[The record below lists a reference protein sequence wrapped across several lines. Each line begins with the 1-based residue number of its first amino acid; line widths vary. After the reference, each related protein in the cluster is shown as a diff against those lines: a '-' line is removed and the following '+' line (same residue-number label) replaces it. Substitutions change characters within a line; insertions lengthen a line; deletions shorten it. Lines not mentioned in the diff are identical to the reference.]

1 MTNGITNVYQFLSTL
16 GDWKTKMDKDGN
28 GVIERIEF
36 RNFMLNSDFDWGSG
50 DKNDLISKYWLEFDT
65 DRTGDNDYNKG
76 YANKNSLDSSE
87 IAAMNEKIGVYQA
100 LDNYVKDIDVPNGVN
115 AKDWKTSV
123 KNSLAEETEKFI
135 KNGGKAEDLPAYLE
149 QFKNLAI
156 ARTTANE
163 YTKQFLK
170 TNTTI
175 KSELGGYDLYT
186 DADFTQILKEYIEK
200 YINQSEE
207 TPDIETVK
215 SQIEQLINEYVAT
228 KNELSDSGLLK
239 ELGYGQNEKSQMNS
253 LQQHV
258 LKEKLTKE
266 LDEIKNESNYAQYKE
281 AYQTAIDT
289 FLEEYISNYNA
300 NDYINAMNSD
310 VSGVLEAFKASDAF
324 TNIEKIAKINDIIDG
339 ITSNDSKL
347 SENLTS
353 DGISSISASVIKA
366 GKKSTVFEEIKTSAI
381 EKMQNG
387 EFVKS
392 DGSFDEDAVAE
403 YIAEQLEARISEFYP
418 NLNKYNKTL
427 DDLNTVYNDLK
438 IGATKET
445 DSEKQLAK
453 QQDAA
458 LKYCNA
464 AAAKGSA
471 YKTAVTDI
479 FGSNYA
485 TAIGD
490 LTADEI
496 DEKIAE
502 LQKKLEEI
510 DNEANAQLD
519 SNFDWGGL
527 TKEITIGVGKTRT
540 GSLSPTFKNASG
552 TSVTISSDH
561 ITYKSSDSSVIKID
575 ENTGDY
581 TITGKKGT
589 YKTTISIMVNGKEVG
604 TKAIT
609 VVGDTSID
617 FKDLTDVKYDDS
629 NSIASVLAAGNT
641 TVRVTGFKSGGGF
654 RSAAIKGITNAITDL
669 ASKLKASSD
678 FDATKVDKVAKTL
691 TNYYMAAIEAIDYN
705 KDADVG
711 KRSEGY
717 IDTSFSYKDADG
729 NIRTESTNYY
739 KKTVKKEKNSTGY
752 ADAGNI
758 KHDSLGIAIE
768 ESFKGT
774 DTYNCTL
781 NVAVLIEKF
790 ASFYNALK

>member
-87 IAAMNEKIGVYQA
+87 MAAMNEKIGVYQA

-258 LKEKLTKE
+258 LKEKLSKE
-266 LDEIKNESNYAQYKE
+266 LDDIKNESNYAQYKE

-510 DNEANAQLD
+510 DTLANAEVSWSGFPDEKTALSVGETVDFRMSAQIKDDKSNIKLTYKLTNISGATGTCSELGAINFKAQD
-519 SNFDWGGL
+519 SEGYV
-527 TKEITIGVGKTRT
+527 TMTIGVYA
-540 GSLSPTFKNASG
+540 NDG
-552 TSVTISSDH
+552 T
-561 ITYKSSDSSVIKID
+561 
-575 ENTGDY
+575 EP
-581 TITGKKGT
+581 
-589 YKTTISIMVNGKEVG
+589 
-604 TKAIT
+604 
-609 VVGDTSID
+609 
-617 FKDLTDVKYDDS
+617 
-629 NSIASVLAAGNT
+629 IAT
-641 TVRVTGFKSGGGF
+641 
-654 RSAAIKGITNAITDL
+654 
-669 ASKLKASSD
+669 
-678 FDATKVDKVAKTL
+678 KTL
-691 TNYYMAAIEAIDYN
+691 TYKIEKTKNSIVN
-705 KDADVG
+705 NIGNDAWGGTSSNLEVYGLNGVG
-711 KRSEGY
+711 DGKVQ
-717 IDTSFSYKDADG
+717 ITTQSFSDLYNNNAIIMLHMCKGNGNATDLVNNRLSKLCEYIVNALSSKGLDKTKLTNASAKVLAKLMSNYSRKGTSKDNAEG
-729 NIRTESTNYY
+729 IKLGSNVA
-739 KKTVKKEKNSTGY
+739 KKMQDKDNDSPLTGVVKY
-752 ADAGNI
+752 V
-758 KHDSLGIAIE
+758 DSKKRDYQVNMV
-768 ESFKGT
+768 SFKEIV
-774 DTYNCTL
+774 D
-781 NVAVLIEKF
+781 LILQE
-790 ASFYNALK
+790 YGI